1 LSSQQDVRW
10 RGGDRR
16 SWSSGPIWT
25 KLARPYLRNKIQ
37 KYKGLR
43 GMAQEVAYMH
53 EALGSIPNTANE
65 KMMDNQMEMSRR
77 SLRS

>member
-1 LSSQQDVRW
+1 
-10 RGGDRR
+10 
-16 SWSSGPIWT
+16 
-25 KLARPYLRNKIQ
+25 
-37 KYKGLR
+37 
-43 GMAQEVAYMH
+43 MAQEVAYMH